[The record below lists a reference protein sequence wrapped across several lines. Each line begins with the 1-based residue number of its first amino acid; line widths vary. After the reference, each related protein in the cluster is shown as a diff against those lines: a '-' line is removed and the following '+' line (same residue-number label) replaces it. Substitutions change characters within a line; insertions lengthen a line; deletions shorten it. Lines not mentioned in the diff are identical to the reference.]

1 MARRKSTDVTVDRVY
16 LGDVY
21 ARVSIVGD
29 TGTRAFVL
37 VPGIGVSANYFEQ
50 LAAELNEFGPVV
62 ALDLP
67 GFGGVPHPRGRGMG
81 IGEYAELVGT
91 VIERLGLRDPILV
104 GHSMGTQIVAELAAR
119 LPKDTIRSMV
129 LLGPVINPEER
140 RLRTVITR
148 FLQSCRWEP
157 PRVALLAVYAYLLCG
172 PRWFARALPEMLAYR
187 IEETLPKITAS
198 TLIIAGEHDRLC
210 PRPWLQRA
218 AELLPSSRIWIIPDG
233 AHSVMHAQADQVA
246 KLCVEHARRP
256 HAPDVDEPKVAPDEP
271 DAPAHAE
278 PAKQLAGQAEE
289 LIGIVTND
297 DARIAAGKT
306 KQAEALERGQEE
318 DSSS

>member
-1 MARRKSTDVTVDRVY
+1 MVRRPATEVAVDRVY

-67 GFGGVPHPRGRGMG
+67 GFGGVPRPRGRGMR

-104 GHSMGTQIVAELAAR
+104 GHSMGTQIVAELAAHS
-119 LPKDTIRSMV
+119 PKDAFRSMV
-129 LLGPVINPEER
+129 LLGPVINPAER
-140 RLRTVITR
+140 RLRTVLLR
-148 FLQSCRWEP
+148 FLQSCRREP
-157 PRVALLAVYAYLLCG
+157 PRVALLAIYAYLLCG
-172 PRWFARALPEMLAYR
+172 PRWFARTMPEMLAYR
-187 IEETLPKITAS
+187 IEDILPKITAS

-210 PRPWLQRA
+210 PRPWLERA

-246 KLCVEHARRP
+246 RLCVDHARQ
-256 HAPDVDEPKVAPDEP
+256 HNAPDEDSARVASDEP
-271 DAPAHAE
+271 DSPGHSE
-278 PAKQLAGQAEE
+278 PAKQAAGQAEE
-289 LIGIVTND
+289 LIGIVTDD

-306 KQAEALERGQEE
+306 KQAEALEDS
-318 DSSS
+318 DSS

>member
-1 MARRKSTDVTVDRVY
+1 MTRRKATDVAVDRVY

-21 ARVSIVGD
+21 ARVSTVGD

-67 GFGGVPHPRGRGMG
+67 GFGGVPHPRGRRFG

-119 LPKDTIRSMV
+119 SAPGTFRSVV
-129 LLGPVINPEER
+129 LLGPVINPAER
-140 RLRTVITR
+140 RLRTTVLR
-148 FLQSCRWEP
+148 FLQSCRREP
-157 PRVALLAVYAYLLCG
+157 PRVALLAIYAYLLCG
-172 PRWFARALPEMLAYR
+172 PRWFARTLPEMLAYR

-210 PRPWLQRA
+210 PRPWLERA
-218 AELLPSSRIWIIPDG
+218 AELLPRSRIWIIPDG

-246 KLCVEHARRP
+246 QLCVEHAR
-256 HAPDVDEPKVAPDEP
+256 HPDAADEDEARVATDEP
-271 DAPAHAE
+271 DTPDHAE

-289 LIGIVTND
+289 LIGIVTDD
-297 DARIAAGKT
+297 DALIAAGKT
-306 KQAEALERGQEE
+306 KQAEALDHPEE
-318 DSSS
+318 

>member
-1 MARRKSTDVTVDRVY
+1 MVRRTATEVAVDRVQ

-21 ARVSIVGD
+21 ARVSVVGD

-67 GFGGVPHPRGRGMG
+67 GFGGVPRPRGRGMG

-91 VIERLGLRDPILV
+91 VIDRLGLRDPILV
-104 GHSMGTQIVAELAAR
+104 GHSMGTQIVAELAAHS
-119 LPKDTIRSMV
+119 PKDTFRSMI
-129 LLGPVINPEER
+129 LLGPVVNPAER
-140 RLRTVITR
+140 RLRTVLLR
-148 FLQSCRWEP
+148 FLQSCRWES
-157 PRVALLAVYAYLLCG
+157 PRVARLAIYAYLLCG
-172 PRWFARALPEMLAYR
+172 PRWFARTLPEMLAYR

-198 TLIIAGEHDRLC
+198 TLIIAGEYDRLC
-210 PRPWLQRA
+210 PRPWLERA
-218 AELLPSSRIWIIPDG
+218 AELLPRSRIWIIPDG
-233 AHSVMHAQADQVA
+233 AHSVMHAQAEQVA

-256 HAPDVDEPKVAPDEP
+256 DAPDVDEAELAADEE
-271 DAPAHAE
+271 DTPAHAE

-289 LIGIVTND
+289 LIGIITND
-297 DARIAAGKT
+297 DQKIAAGKT
-306 KQAEALERGQEE
+306 KQAEALEDDE
-318 DSSS
+318 